1 MTKFTGFVHDLRPW
15 RLDHLGKP
23 NSPWKK
29 KKKWA
34 VLSTNWIALKKNLN
48 KYV

>member
-29 KKKWA
+29 KKSG
-34 VLSTNWIALKKNLN
+34 LFYLLTGLL
-48 KYV
+48 